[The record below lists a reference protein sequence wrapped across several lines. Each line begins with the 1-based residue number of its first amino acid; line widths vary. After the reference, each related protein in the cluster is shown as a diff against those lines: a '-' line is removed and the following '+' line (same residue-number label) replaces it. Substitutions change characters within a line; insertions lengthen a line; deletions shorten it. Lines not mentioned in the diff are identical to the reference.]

1 MSLLAIL
8 LLVACQGEDEP
19 GTDGTPPS
27 PADTDTDADADAD
40 ADTDTDTD
48 ADTDADTDTDTDT
61 GTPYVPPAAVLDA
74 SCALSPD
81 NPLRADCQV
90 TTDGTGPIWIDV
102 TLPDGTVRPYVSDGD
117 PTDTEHSIL
126 LWGLIAETTYDWD
139 AGGVPGSVTT
149 GPLPP
154 ALDALLID
162 ATGSTDAFDAVLRP
176 IACED
181 EKYLLMVDPEGNVVW
196 FEENG
201 VWSSGM
207 HAYEWSG
214 ADRSILVS
222 NFTHFEEIGV
232 DGRLRLTLDKG
243 VDFDETIH
251 HDVARWGPYTY
262 LIFEYRVGDL
272 WVDGVYAFEG
282 TTKLGELR
290 LGDHYPVVGYQGDW
304 SHANGLENGDGGEL
318 TMSLLVWDTVL
329 GVMGDPASPDFL
341 DITWSAGGTDSA
353 LPGLTYVRGPGPL
366 DTFNGQHNAVRK
378 GDQLW
383 LFDNLSQGI
392 SRSARYQLSAK
403 GEVIHEESWTFDT
416 ICPIQGGAVP
426 VGDGVLGTCVGASDI
441 RWFQNGMVDAPWT
454 LDLRCGLAPGVG
466 MNRAIPVHIR

>member
-149 GPLPP
+149 GGRPP
-154 ALDALLID
+154 PPP
-162 ATGSTDAFDAVLRP
+162 GPRP
-176 IACED
+176 
-181 EKYLLMVDPEGNVVW
+181 DPPPPPPR
-196 FEENG
+196 
-201 VWSSGM
+201 
-207 HAYEWSG
+207 APRP
-214 ADRSILVS
+214 DRAPPP
-222 NFTHFEEIGV
+222 
-232 DGRLRLTLDKG
+232 R
-243 VDFDETIH
+243 
-251 HDVARWGPYTY
+251 
-262 LIFEYRVGDL
+262 
-272 WVDGVYAFEG
+272 
-282 TTKLGELR
+282 
-290 LGDHYPVVGYQGDW
+290 
-304 SHANGLENGDGGEL
+304 
-318 TMSLLVWDTVL
+318 
-329 GVMGDPASPDFL
+329 ASP
-341 DITWSAGGTDSA
+341 
-353 LPGLTYVRGPGPL
+353 
-366 DTFNGQHNAVRK
+366 
-378 GDQLW
+378 
-383 LFDNLSQGI
+383 
-392 SRSARYQLSAK
+392 RSPMPSTPSCAPSPARTRS
-403 GEVIHEESWTFDT
+403 
-416 ICPIQGGAVP
+416 
-426 VGDGVLGTCVGASDI
+426 TC
-441 RWFQNGMVDAPWT
+441 
-454 LDLRCGLAPGVG
+454 
-466 MNRAIPVHIR
+466 